1 MWTTAVGWSPSEA
14 LRRLSF
20 RSDPGENPTFFSPD
34 GTILASVSKGG
45 TVRLWDVD
53 DGRWLVTLR
62 GPTEPVVS
70 VFFSPDGTILASVS
84 KGGTVRL
91 WDVDDG
97 RELATLRGPAEPV
110 VSVSFSPDG
119 TTLASVSK
127 GGTVRVWDVANRQS
141 KVVRGPTEPVVSV
154 FFSPDGTI
162 LASVSKRGTIWLWDV
177 DDGRELAVLHAFA
190 GEVEDQAYTAGAA
203 ISALVLPE
211 ATGGEGAITYRVS
224 ELPAGLSFDDSTRT
238 ISGTPEAATDGT
250 VEVTYTAEDSTGAA
264 VTLIF
269 SITVN
274 PPLSFGDL
282 SDLFN

>member
-1 MWTTAVGWSPSEA
+1 M
-14 LRRLSF
+14 
-20 RSDPGENPTFFSPD
+20 
-34 GTILASVSKGG
+34 
-45 TVRLWDVD
+45 WDVD

-62 GPTEPVVS
+62 GPAEPVVS
-70 VFFSPDGTILASVS
+70 VSFSPDGTILASVS

-97 RELATLRGPAEPV
+97 RELAVGPHGVFLRGLASADGTIWLWDVDDGRELVTLRGPAEPV

-141 KVVRGPTEPVVSV
+141 KVVRGPTEPIISV

-282 SDLFN
+282 FDLFGAGGG